1 MLSIPVFANGG
12 IATWGDVE
20 RCLRETKV
28 EAVMSSEALLEN
40 PALFCGDIKDLD

>member
-12 IATWGDVE
+12 IATWEDVE

-40 PALFCGDIKDLD
+40 PALFSGDMKDLD